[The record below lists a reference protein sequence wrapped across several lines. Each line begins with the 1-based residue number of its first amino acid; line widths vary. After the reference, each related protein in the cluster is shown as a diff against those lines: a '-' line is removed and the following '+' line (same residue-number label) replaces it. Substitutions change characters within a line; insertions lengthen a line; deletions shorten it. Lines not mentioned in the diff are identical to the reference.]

1 MSASMAIPIDDLPTP
16 ALLLDRAVLERNC
29 AAMAARASN
38 LGVRL
43 RPHLKTAKSAAVA
56 GIATKGQFGGITVST
71 VAEAAYFAAHGFLD
85 ITYAVGIAP
94 GKIAALDAV
103 QSRTGALITLICD
116 TPEAARAAAAAAA
129 MASASFAVM
138 IEIDTGGGRGG
149 VAPDDPELLS
159 IAAVLR
165 DAPCFELTGV
175 LTHAGQSYHAH
186 GAAEIRAIAETERS
200 GVVRA
205 AARLRAA
212 GHSCPCVSVG
222 STPTMVHAAHLDGV
236 TEMRPGV
243 YTFFDLDQAAIGACI
258 EADIAVTVV
267 ATVIG
272 HNRRSN
278 RVLIDA
284 GALAL
289 SKDLSAAE
297 FRDDVGYGTV
307 QPLGAPGL
315 QGLRVAEVHQE
326 HGLVA
331 GLDGDQS
338 WDAMPIGAKV
348 RVLPNHAC
356 MTVAPF
362 DVYHVVEPD
371 GVVERWQK
379 ATGW

>member
-1 MSASMAIPIDDLPTP
+1 MAVPIDDLPTP
-16 ALLLDRAVLERNC
+16 VLLLDEAVLERNC
-29 AAMAARASN
+29 AAMSARARGH
-38 LGVRL
+38 GVRL
-43 RPHLKTAKSAAVA
+43 RPHLKTAKSADVA
-56 GIATKGQFGGITVST
+56 RIATRGQFGGITVST
-71 VAEAAYFAAHGFLD
+71 VAEAAYFARHGFLD

-94 GKIAALDAV
+94 GKIANLSAIQV
-103 QSRTGALITLICD
+103 STGAAITLICD
-116 TPEAARAAAAAAA
+116 TPAAARATAEAADRAAA
-129 MASASFAVM
+129 SFPMM

-149 VAPDDPELLS
+149 VAPDDPELLA
-159 IAAVLR
+159 IAAALR
-165 DAPCFELTGV
+165 DARRFELTGV
-175 LTHAGQSYHAH
+175 LTHAGQSYHARS
-186 GAAEIRAIAETERS
+186 AAEIRAIAEAERS

-205 AARLRAA
+205 AARLRDA
-212 GHSCPCVSVG
+212 GYQCATVSVG

-243 YTFFDLDQAAIGACI
+243 YTFFDLDQAAVGACA
-258 EADIAVTVV
+258 ETDIAVTVL

-272 HNRRSN
+272 HNPRSN

-297 FRDDVGYGTV
+297 FRGDVGYGIV

-315 QGLRVAEVHQE
+315 RGLRVAEVHQE

-331 GLDGDQS
+331 GADGAPP
-338 WDAMPIGAKV
+338 WDALPIGGKV
-348 RVLPNHAC
+348 RILPNHVC

-362 DVYHVVEPD
+362 DVYHVVGPD
-371 GVVERWQK
+371 GVIGQWAK